1 MSSTSPA
8 WLTLGRALPTKG
20 ETSMAS
26 KGINVKVK
34 RVAIIKALHDRLTEM
49 VHIQEE
55 YQREVAAYDKAQDKW
70 KEDVAKAT
78 LKLLDVKSIAKNINV
93 RKGYYN
99 SDNQTNVMIDVM
111 VDDNKLPVEPE
122 GVKAPFQDRWSG
134 KTYLGNYE
142 ERVAEIKNALTI
154 LNMCEEDTINTSTY
168 ANVAKYL

>member
-1 MSSTSPA
+1 
-8 WLTLGRALPTKG
+8 
-20 ETSMAS
+20 MAS

-55 YQREVAAYDKAQDKW
+55 FEREVEAYEAAQLKW
-70 KEDVAKAT
+70 KEDVAKIT
-78 LKLLDVKSIAKNINV
+78 LKLLDAKTVAENINI

-99 SDNQTNVMIDVM
+99 SNNQTNVMVDVM
-111 VDDNKLPVEPE
+111 IDDDKLPVEPE

-154 LNMCEEDTINTSTY
+154 LNMCEEDVINTSTY

>member
-1 MSSTSPA
+1 
-8 WLTLGRALPTKG
+8 
-20 ETSMAS
+20 MAS

-34 RVAIIKALHDRLTEM
+34 RIAIIKALHDRLTEM

-55 YQREVAAYDKAQDKW
+55 YEREVEAYEKAQLKW
-70 KEDVAKAT
+70 KEDVAKIT
-78 LKLLDVKSIAKNINV
+78 LKLIDAKTIAENTNI

-99 SDNQTNVMIDVM
+99 SGNQTNVMIDVM

-122 GVKAPFQDRWSG
+122 GVKNPFSNTWSG

-142 ERVAEIKNALTI
+142 ERIAEIKNALTI

>member
-1 MSSTSPA
+1 MPSTSPA

-26 KGINVKVK
+26 KGISIKVK
-34 RVAIIKALHDRLTEM
+34 RVAIIKALHDRLTEI

-55 YQREVAAYDKAQDKW
+55 YEREVEAYEKAQDKW

-78 LKLLDVKSIAKNINV
+78 LKLLDIKTVADNISI
-93 RKGYYN
+93 RTGYHSN
-99 SDNQTNVMIDVM
+99 NTQTNVMIDVM
-111 VDDNKLPVEPE
+111 LENNKLPVEPK
-122 GVKAPFQDRWSG
+122 GVKNPFSNTWSG

-142 ERVAEIKNALTI
+142 ERVAEIKNAITI
-154 LNMCEEDTINTSTY
+154 LNLSEEDVINTSTY

>member
-1 MSSTSPA
+1 
-8 WLTLGRALPTKG
+8 
-20 ETSMAS
+20 MAS

-34 RVAIIKALHDRLTEM
+34 RIAIIKALHDRLTEM
-49 VHIQEE
+49 VHVQEE
-55 YQREVAAYDKAQDKW
+55 YEREVEAYEEAQLKW

-78 LKLLDVKSIAKNINV
+78 LKLLDVKTVAKNINV

-134 KTYLGNYE
+134 KNYLGNYE
-142 ERVAEIKNALTI
+142 ERVVEITNALTI

>member
-1 MSSTSPA
+1 
-8 WLTLGRALPTKG
+8 
-20 ETSMAS
+20 MAS

-34 RVAIIKALHDRLTEM
+34 RIAIIKALHDRLTEM

>member
-34 RVAIIKALHDRLTEM
+34 RIAIIKALHDRLTEM

>member
-1 MSSTSPA
+1 
-8 WLTLGRALPTKG
+8 
-20 ETSMAS
+20 MAS

-34 RVAIIKALHDRLTEM
+34 RIAIIKALHDRLTEM

-55 YQREVAAYDKAQDKW
+55 YEREVEAYEKAQSEW
-70 KEDVAKAT
+70 KEDVAKIT
-78 LKLLDVKSIAKNINV
+78 LKLIDAKTIAENTNI

-99 SDNQTNVMIDVM
+99 SGNQTNVMIDVII
-111 VDDNKLPVEPE
+111 DDNKLPVEPE
-122 GVKAPFQDRWSG
+122 GVKNPFSNTWSG

-142 ERVAEIKNALTI
+142 ERIAEIKNALTI

>member
-1 MSSTSPA
+1 
-8 WLTLGRALPTKG
+8 
-20 ETSMAS
+20 MAS
-26 KGINVKVK
+26 KGMNVKVK

-55 YQREVAAYDKAQDKW
+55 YEREVEAYEAAQLKW
-70 KEDVAKAT
+70 REDVAIIT
-78 LKLLDVKSIAKNINV
+78 LELLDTKTIAEHTSV

-99 SDNQTNVMIDVM
+99 SGDKTNVMIDIM
-111 VDDNKLPVEPE
+111 IDDNKFPVEPE

-154 LNMCEEDTINTSTY
+154 LNMCEEDVINTSTY

>member
-1 MSSTSPA
+1 
-8 WLTLGRALPTKG
+8 
-20 ETSMAS
+20 MAG
-26 KGINVKVK
+26 KGINIKVK
-34 RVAIIKALHDRLTEM
+34 REAIIKALHDRLTEM

-55 YQREVAAYDKAQDKW
+55 YEREVEAYEKAQLKW

-78 LKLLDVKSIAKNINV
+78 LKVLDFKTINENINI
-93 RKGYYN
+93 RKGYSVN
-99 SDNQTNVMIDVM
+99 NNQTNVMIDVM

-122 GVKAPFQDRWSG
+122 GVKNPFSNTWSG

-142 ERVAEIKNALTI
+142 ERIAEIKNALTI

>member
-1 MSSTSPA
+1 
-8 WLTLGRALPTKG
+8 
-20 ETSMAS
+20 MAG
-26 KGINVKVK
+26 KGINLKVK
-34 RVAIIKALHDRLTEM
+34 RSAIIKALHDRLTEM

-111 VDDNKLPVEPE
+111 IDDNKLPVEPE

-134 KTYLGNYE
+134 KNYLGNYE
-142 ERVAEIKNALTI
+142 ERVAEIKNALNI
-154 LNMCEEDTINTSTY
+154 LNLSEEDTVNASTY

>member
-1 MSSTSPA
+1 
-8 WLTLGRALPTKG
+8 
-20 ETSMAS
+20 MAG
-26 KGINVKVK
+26 KGINIKVK
-34 RVAIIKALHDRLTEM
+34 REAIIKALHDRLTEM

-55 YQREVAAYDKAQDKW
+55 YEREVEAYEKAQLKW

-78 LKLLDVKSIAKNINV
+78 LKVLDFKTISENINI
-93 RKGYYN
+93 RKGYSVN
-99 SDNQTNVMIDVM
+99 NNQTNVMIDVM

-122 GVKAPFQDRWSG
+122 GVKNPFSNTWSG

-142 ERVAEIKNALTI
+142 ERIAEIKNALTI

>member
-1 MSSTSPA
+1 M
-8 WLTLGRALPTKG
+8 
-20 ETSMAS
+20 
-26 KGINVKVK
+26 NVKVK
-34 RVAIIKALHDRLTEM
+34 RLTIIKALHDRLTEM

-55 YQREVAAYDKAQDKW
+55 YEREVEAYEKAHDKW
-70 KEDVAKAT
+70 KQDVAQAT
-78 LKLLDVKSIAKNINV
+78 LKIIDFQTVVDNISI
-93 RKGYYN
+93 RTGYH
-99 SDNQTNVMIDVM
+99 STDTQTNVMIDVM
-111 VDDNKLPVEPE
+111 LENNKLPVEPK

>member
-1 MSSTSPA
+1 
-8 WLTLGRALPTKG
+8 
-20 ETSMAS
+20 MAS

-34 RVAIIKALHDRLTEM
+34 RIAIIKALHDRLTEM

-55 YQREVAAYDKAQDKW
+55 YEREVEAYEKAQSKW
-70 KEDVAKAT
+70 KEDVAKIT
-78 LKLLDVKSIAKNINV
+78 LKLIDAKTIAENTNI

-99 SDNQTNVMIDVM
+99 SGNQTNVMIDVII
-111 VDDNKLPVEPE
+111 DDDKLPVEPE
-122 GVKAPFQDRWSG
+122 GVKNPFSNTWSG

-142 ERVAEIKNALTI
+142 ERIAEIKNALTI

>member
-1 MSSTSPA
+1 M
-8 WLTLGRALPTKG
+8 LGRALPTKG

-34 RVAIIKALHDRLTEM
+34 RDAIIKALHDRLTEM

-55 YQREVAAYDKAQDKW
+55 YEREVKAYEAAELKW
-70 KEDVAKAT
+70 KEDVAKIT
-78 LKLLDVKSIAKNINV
+78 LKQLDVKTIAEHTNV

-99 SDNQTNVMIDVM
+99 SGNTTNVMIDVM
-111 VDDNKLPVEPE
+111 IDDDKLPVEPE

-142 ERVAEIKNALTI
+142 ERVAEIKNAITI
-154 LNMCEEDTINTSTY
+154 LNMCEEDTVNTSTY

>member
-1 MSSTSPA
+1 
-8 WLTLGRALPTKG
+8 
-20 ETSMAS
+20 MAS

-34 RVAIIKALHDRLTEM
+34 RDVIIKALHDRLTEM

-55 YQREVAAYDKAQDKW
+55 YEREVEAYEKAQDKW

-78 LKLLDVKSIAKNINV
+78 LKLLDIKTVADNISI
-93 RKGYYN
+93 RTGYHSN
-99 SDNQTNVMIDVM
+99 NTQTNVMIDVM
-111 VDDNKLPVEPE
+111 LENNKLPVEPK

-142 ERVAEIKNALTI
+142 ERVVEIKNAITI
-154 LNMCEEDTINTSTY
+154 LNMCEEDTVNTSTY

>member
-1 MSSTSPA
+1 
-8 WLTLGRALPTKG
+8 
-20 ETSMAS
+20 MAS

>member
-1 MSSTSPA
+1 
-8 WLTLGRALPTKG
+8 
-20 ETSMAS
+20 MAS

-34 RVAIIKALHDRLTEM
+34 RIAIIKALHDRLTEM

-55 YQREVAAYDKAQDKW
+55 YEREVEAYEKAQLKW
-70 KEDVAKAT
+70 KEDVAKIT
-78 LKLLDVKSIAKNINV
+78 LKLIDAKTIAENTNI

-99 SDNQTNVMIDVM
+99 SGNQTNVMIDVM

-122 GVKAPFQDRWSG
+122 GVKNPFSNTWSG

-142 ERVAEIKNALTI
+142 ERVAEIKNAITI
-154 LNMCEEDTINTSTY
+154 LNLSEEETVNTSTY